1 MRTLFWVRVAAW
13 SVAVIAAVVV
23 VVITTGVLDRGPSG
37 TNAGTNAG
45 TSVGSVGGPFTL
57 IGTDGQTVTE
67 ADFAGRPRAMFFG
80 FTHCPDV
87 CPTTLA
93 EADGWLK
100 ALGPAGDDLRIVFVS
115 VDPERDTPQSMKD
128 YLSAFD
134 PRIVGLTGTPEQIA
148 AVTKAYRVYARKVDL
163 GDGDYT
169 MDHSAAVL
177 LFDKNGDFAGT
188 VDYRDP
194 QEKAV
199 EKLKAVVGS

>member
-1 MRTLFWVRVAAW
+1 MRALFWTRVVAW
-13 SVAVIAAVVV
+13 SIAVVASV
-23 VVITTGVLDRGPSG
+23 VVIVLATGVLERETVG
-37 TNAGTNAG
+37 AGTTA
-45 TSVGSVGGPFTL
+45 SVGSVGGPFTL
-57 IGTDGQTVTE
+57 VGTDGQTVTE

-148 AVTKAYRVYARKVDL
+148 AVTKAYRVYARKVEL
-163 GDGDYT
+163 EGGDYT

-177 LFDKNGDFAGT
+177 LFDRNGDFAGT

-199 EKLKAVVGS
+199 EKLKTVVGS

>member
-1 MRTLFWVRVAAW
+1 MRTLFWARVAAW
-13 SVAVIAAVVV
+13 LLAVIASVVV
-23 VVITTGVLDRGPSG
+23 VVLATGVFERETGG
-37 TNAGTNAG
+37 TGT
-45 TSVGSVGGPFTL
+45 TSSVGSVGGPFTL
-57 IGTDGQTVTE
+57 IGTDGQTVTD

-93 EADGWLK
+93 EAEGWLK
-100 ALGPAGDDLRIVFVS
+100 ALGPAGDDLSIVFVS
-115 VDPERDTPQSMKD
+115 VDPERDTPELMKS

-148 AVTKAYRVYARKVDL
+148 AVTKAYRVYARKVEL
-163 GDGDYT
+163 EGGDYT

-177 LFDKNGDFAGT
+177 LFDRNGAFAGT

-194 QEKAV
+194 QDKAV
-199 EKLKAVVGS
+199 DKLKTVVGS